1 MSTYSDRL
9 CRVLKHM
16 KADAEQQLDAL
27 RGQQFAVFEIL
38 SNGDSLDRTAEQI
51 TTLQRSIEQLD
62 EALSLAKAV
71 HEGRADEQ
79 FPGARA

>member
-1 MSTYSDRL
+1 LY
-9 CRVLKHM
+9 RVLKHM
-16 KADAEQQLDAL
+16 KADAEQQLVAL

-51 TTLQRSIEQLD
+51 TTLQRSMEQLD

-71 HEGRADEQ
+71 HEGRTDEQ
-79 FPGARA
+79 FPGARG